1 MKNTMKKQIITFVM
15 LMTIAIGA
23 QAQSRLE
30 PMTQTDQKLWGE
42 KYFETWL
49 SGKASQQMIKFPT
62 PMEDFPS
69 ALYVYR
75 GYGEIERLQVK
86 RCVMNKY
93 AKRNEP
99 KLKLDSLEIKID
111 KETAL
116 AFSNLIK
123 HAVGTCMFNDNRLG
137 FDGTTYFFGDYSR
150 VATTWSPD
158 LGSNCRR
165 LTDVLEKAMAAV
177 KNQNKDELKGLL
189 PEVKSLTKV
198 FEELYPKDLDRE
210 WEKIDSVLSAKTRL

>member
-1 MKNTMKKQIITFVM
+1 M

-42 KYFETWL
+42 NYFETWL
-49 SGKASQQMIKFPT
+49 SGKASQQMLIFPSFDFPT
-62 PMEDFPS
+62 

-86 RCVMNKY
+86 WCVVNKD
-93 AKRNEP
+93 AGENEA
-99 KLKLDSLEIKID
+99 KLKLDSIEIKTD
-111 KETAL
+111 KKTTL

-123 HAVGTCMFNDNRLG
+123 HAVSTCMFNDNRLG

-150 VATTWSPD
+150 VARIWSPD
-158 LGSNCRR
+158 PGSNCRR
-165 LTDVLEKAMAAV
+165 LTDVLEKAMTAV
-177 KNQNKDELKGLL
+177 KNQNEDELKGLL

-210 WEKIDSVLSAKTRL
+210 WEKIDSVLSAKAKR